1 MNTSYFGSPKIR
13 KIDKSN
19 LVSISYKPPDYF
31 KELIRIYKP
40 LCPSYQLVM
49 AYKNKVINE
58 EDYTMS
64 YYDEILNMLNPRKV
78 FDEIGENSILL
89 CYEKSGKFCHRRL
102 VADWIEK
109 ELGIE
114 VPEL

>member
-1 MNTSYFGSPKIR
+1 
-13 KIDKSN
+13 
-19 LVSISYKPPDYF
+19 
-31 KELIRIYKP
+31 
-40 LCPSYQLVM
+40 
-49 AYKNKVINE
+49 
-58 EDYTMS
+58 MS